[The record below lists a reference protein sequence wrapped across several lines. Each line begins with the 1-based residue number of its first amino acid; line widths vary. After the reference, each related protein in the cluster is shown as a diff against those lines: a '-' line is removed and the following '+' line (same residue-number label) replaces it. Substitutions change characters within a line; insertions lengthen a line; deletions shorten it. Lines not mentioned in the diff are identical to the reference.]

1 MSRVIFK
8 IIFSFIILVFL
19 QIYVLNNIQFLGYAN
34 PYLYILFILILP
46 LETPKWL
53 LLLMGFIMGY
63 VIDYFSFTIGLH
75 ISATVLIAYLRPKVI
90 HIVVP
95 KLEPG
100 PEVKISIKQ
109 LGFKSFLLYTGILV
123 FVHHLVLFFVEIF
136 KLSNFFE
143 TLKHASISSFLTILL
158 IIIGQYLFYSKKK

>member
-53 LLLMGFIMGY
+53 LLLMGFTMGY